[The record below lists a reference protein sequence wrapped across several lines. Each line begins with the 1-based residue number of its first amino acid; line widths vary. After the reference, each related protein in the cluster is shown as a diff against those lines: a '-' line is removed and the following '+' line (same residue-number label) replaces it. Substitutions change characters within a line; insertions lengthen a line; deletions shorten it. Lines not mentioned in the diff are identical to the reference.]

1 MEVKPNV
8 VISYGVERQRTLE
21 KRLKNMKNKDKD
33 KGKDKNKNKSN
44 NKDKSK
50 KKK

>member
-1 MEVKPNV
+1 MYKTSNLFMEVAPNV

-21 KRLKNMKNKDKD
+21 KRLKKM
-33 KGKDKNKNKSN
+33 KDKNKNKDK